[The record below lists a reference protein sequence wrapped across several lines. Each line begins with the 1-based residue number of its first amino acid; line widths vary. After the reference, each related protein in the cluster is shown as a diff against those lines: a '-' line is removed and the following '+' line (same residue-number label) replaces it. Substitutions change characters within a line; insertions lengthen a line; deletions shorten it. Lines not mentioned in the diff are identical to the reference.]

1 MRERLGH
8 LDPQA
13 GDILGRQK
21 ARRHDDF
28 VSTGAWVDLG
38 WVRCTDT
45 EQTGEH

>member
-1 MRERLGH
+1 MRESLGH

-28 VSTGAWVDLG
+28 VSTGARVDLG
-38 WVRCTDT
+38 RVHRTDT
-45 EQTGEH
+45 K